1 MADDLQYKVYLLEGQ
16 ENFVTETKE
25 YALKKEYQFPDSLI
39 DFLYVDFQPLMGAFE
54 QLGRDIENLYQK
66 KDVQYTRSVLDFL
79 HDMAKV
85 HPYFEIT
92 YHVWKKRFRQA
103 EEQEFKNIIDL
114 LPRKQLTW
122 IPSEAVEIQRQIRDI
137 FDNCLDRD
145 LSQGTVNERLTSHF
159 KKYQDDSLK
168 LFRFQKLNIKYEMV
182 EDRAFTDVLYP

>member
-103 EEQEFKNIIDL
+103 EVISRNIRMIL
-114 LPRKQLTW
+114 
-122 IPSEAVEIQRQIRDI
+122 
-137 FDNCLDRD
+137 
-145 LSQGTVNERLTSHF
+145 
-159 KKYQDDSLK
+159 
-168 LFRFQKLNIKYEMV
+168 
-182 EDRAFTDVLYP
+182 